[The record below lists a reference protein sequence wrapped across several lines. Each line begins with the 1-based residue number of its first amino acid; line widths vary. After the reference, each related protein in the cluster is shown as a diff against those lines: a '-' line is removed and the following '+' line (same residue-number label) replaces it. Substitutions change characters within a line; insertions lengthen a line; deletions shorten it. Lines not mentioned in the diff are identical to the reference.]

1 MKNTLYRSFL
11 FRCSSLLLLN
21 TLLVIFNHWG
31 LGTLNSEEKCVFI
44 NSDSLI
50 VSMVFTAV
58 DLILIF
64 LEFLDASG
72 IVNFTFFCILV
83 NEKTLK
89 NLGIKIIL
97 LCAIT
102 TSLLSYFILYIP
114 DISLENFW
122 YVISL
127 KSIVLFSV
135 LPAVAAVCIKY
146 VLWEM
151 REKHKNR
158 DEFQ

>member
-1 MKNTLYRSFL
+1 MQNTLYKSFL
-11 FRCSSLLLLN
+11 FRCSLLLLLN

-31 LGTLNSEEKCVFI
+31 LGTLNSGEKCVLI

-58 DLILIF
+58 DLISIF

-89 NLGIKIIL
+89 NLGVKNIL

-102 TSLLSYFILYIP
+102 TSVLSYFILYIP

-122 YVISL
+122 YVLSL

-135 LPAVAAVCIKY
+135 LPVVAAVCIKY
-146 VLWEM
+146 VLWKM

-158 DEFQ
+158 DDFQ